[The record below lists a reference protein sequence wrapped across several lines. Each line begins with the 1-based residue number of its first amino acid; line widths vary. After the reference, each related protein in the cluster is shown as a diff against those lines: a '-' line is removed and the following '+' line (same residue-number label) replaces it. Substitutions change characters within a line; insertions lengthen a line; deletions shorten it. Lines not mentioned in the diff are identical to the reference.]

1 MAGFPRIFLP
11 SGSNNVGD
19 SHPSFAAASVDQ
31 KRLEGG
37 WSAFGRGGCTV
48 TERRALAFCQTGAVL
63 TYQFLPKLQIGAE
76 IFHQTADSSGTPATS
91 SASIGWRFDLND
103 NYHLL
108 GYVRHGI
115 ENANETE
122 KYSWYAS
129 ATASLPSGFI
139 ADVSK
144 KGLKKSPSTGG
155 AVALDGAHD
164 LAAYIWPDGTA
175 GPFPDYFVSA
185 AVASSIAAGI
195 LATDRSE
202 RDLVEQLISVF
213 LLGQGF

>member
-1 MAGFPRIFLP
+1 VAIHQLNQEATSRGARMLRTALGPAIALWLEEPSVVEVMLNPDGRLPADFP
-11 SGSNNVGD
+11 SE
-19 SHPSFAAASVDQ
+19 
-31 KRLEGG
+31 RLEQCRRQSSVVCCCQCGSKKTGG
-37 WSAFGRGGCTV
+37 WMVGVRQ
-48 TERRALAFCQTGAVL
+48 RR
-63 TYQFLPKLQIGAE
+63 
-76 IFHQTADSSGTPATS
+76 
-91 SASIGWRFDLND
+91 
-103 NYHLL
+103 
-108 GYVRHGI
+108 
-115 ENANETE
+115 
-122 KYSWYAS
+122 YAS